1 VYNGAD
7 SVVVGKIFRKL
18 CSANNVSG
26 TTAHIS
32 YDTISS
38 WDLTLQI
45 EEWRKRTLILLDEP
59 DDDADGTIFESIF
72 DLNEYLLQTV

>member
-1 VYNGAD
+1 
-7 SVVVGKIFRKL
+7 
-18 CSANNVSG
+18 
-26 TTAHIS
+26 
-32 YDTISS
+32 
-38 WDLTLQI
+38 LTLQI